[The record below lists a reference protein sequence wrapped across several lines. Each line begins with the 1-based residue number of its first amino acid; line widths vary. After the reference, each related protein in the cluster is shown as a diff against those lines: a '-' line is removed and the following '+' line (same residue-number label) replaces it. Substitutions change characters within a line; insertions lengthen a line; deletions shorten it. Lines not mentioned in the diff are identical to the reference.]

1 MTGVQGNP
9 QIGEHWA
16 PPSWEG
22 GVAEHQCFRSA
33 QNGGRVAHNNF
44 DVSQSVSDVAYINYA
59 PAVLMHV

>member
-44 DVSQSVSDVAYINYA
+44 DVSQSVSDVAY
-59 PAVLMHV
+59 